1 MLYKFKTG
9 KLFEKYRRPH
19 GRSHGVDDS
28 FGGDLP
34 LSDEDPF
41 TVDQIELALDTKE
54 LVVAGEDGGEEDD
67 DEKEEDEEEEA
78 GTGNKEAQENTM
90 GSCEAKW
97 GM

>member
-28 FGGDLP
+28 FGGGGDLP

-54 LVVAGEDGGEEDD
+54 LVVAGEEGEE
-67 DEKEEDEEEEA
+67 E
-78 GTGNKEAQENTM
+78 
-90 GSCEAKW
+90 
-97 GM
+97 